1 MDGAVTKSLQ
11 FRLAPDKK
19 LDVDTVRV
27 PFARR
32 ATTFGA
38 LPVLHIDTVDVFRT
52 AVSLRDTPDK
62 GRGAANRVVPALG
75 VPDTCAAEEQ
85 PLEYAAVYVNVLVD
99 GVVHT

>member
-1 MDGAVTKSLQ
+1 LDGAETKSLQ
-11 FRLAPDKK
+11 FRLVPDKM
-19 LDVDTVRV
+19 LNVDTVRV

-38 LPVLHIDTVDVFRT
+38 PPALHIDKVDVICT

-62 GRGAANRVVPALG
+62 GFGAANRVVPALG
-75 VPDTCAAEEQ
+75 APDTCAAVEQ